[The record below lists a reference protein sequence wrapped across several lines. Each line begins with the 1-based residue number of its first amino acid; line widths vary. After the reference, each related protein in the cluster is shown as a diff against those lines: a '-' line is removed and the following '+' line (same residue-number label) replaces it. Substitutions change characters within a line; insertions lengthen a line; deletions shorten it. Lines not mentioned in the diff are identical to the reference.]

1 MISNFPGCVKLQGR
15 GVIVALSSLVSISL
29 VTSSHWTLC
38 SAQENGSWVAFEK
51 CPVMVE
57 RTLEIPALDRG
68 FLKVLHVELNQ
79 TITASQLLAE
89 LDTDLVE
96 LELRLARLEY
106 TQASELAMDDEVVNF
121 HQKALEKVEVDLAS
135 YLKLGKSASES
146 EIREKTFDVVQ
157 ATYALQIAKNEKRRA
172 AAEVKRKAGAVEAAE
187 LRLTRRRIVA
197 PEGGV
202 VTAIKVNQG
211 QAVESGQPI
220 LEIENLE
227 YVLIDCFIPIQQL
240 RAENLNGSEVR
251 VDVGASTATPLR
263 LSGKITSHDQRVSA
277 GGTVRAHARVKNIK
291 RDSIWALLP
300 GDEVTMYVAKGHTA
314 KTEQAQATIQPTNLR

>member
-1 MISNFPGCVKLQGR
+1 MIGKFLGLGDPQRCAAMVL
-15 GVIVALSSLVSISL
+15 LYSLLACSVG
-29 VTSSHWTLC
+29 TRC
-38 SAQENGSWVAFEK
+38 SAQENMSWIAFEK

-89 LDTDLVE
+89 LDTDLTQ
-96 LELRLARLEY
+96 LELRMARLEQE
-106 TQASELAMDDEVVNF
+106 QASKRALDDAEVKY
-121 HQKALEKVEVDLAS
+121 HQIALQKVEEELAS
-135 YLKLGKSASES
+135 YRSISKSVSES
-146 EIREKTFDVVQ
+146 EIRRLNLGVEQSKLALIRVDQ
-157 ATYALQIAKNEKRRA
+157 AQLRATVEAKHKALL
-172 AAEVKRKAGAVEAAE
+172 VEAAE
-187 LRLTRRRIVA
+187 LRLSRRRIVA
-197 PEGGV
+197 PQGGV

-227 YVLIDCFIPIQQL
+227 YVLIDCFIPVQQL
-240 RAENLNGSEVR
+240 RVGNLIDSEVR
-251 VDVGASTATPLR
+251 VDVDSSTGTPLR

-277 GGTVRAHARVKNIK
+277 GGTVRAHARVKNLK

-300 GDEVTMYVAKGHTA
+300 GDEVTMYVAKGPT
-314 KTEQAQATIQPTNLR
+314 TRSEPAQATIQSTNLR